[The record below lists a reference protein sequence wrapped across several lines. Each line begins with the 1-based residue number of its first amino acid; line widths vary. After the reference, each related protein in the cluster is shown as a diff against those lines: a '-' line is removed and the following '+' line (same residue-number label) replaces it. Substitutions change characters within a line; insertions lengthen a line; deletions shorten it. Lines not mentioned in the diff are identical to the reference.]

1 MAVCMRTW
9 LYYILPLLGWCF
21 IGGLASKLQGAFDQI
36 INHHAK
42 DLRALNRTLDS
53 LTSIAENLFNE
64 PENPKY
70 RTIRLL
76 NKVVWERVGSVD
88 GGISFMSALGFD
100 LNPGTGDGPC
110 FQARTS
116 APVETDVRQALD
128 LLSARRLHQSES
140 GKPAAEAEPREASG
154 FNPFTTA
161 FSRKSRTRL
170 QERAEQG
177 LANLSDSQAKRQQR
191 FLTLGERQV
200 TILLPQQPHEAS
212 AETEGQEQDGEQ
224 GEADAEQRELELVAQ
239 LWRERMGNDEVERF
253 ETKAAKKLRLLRTA
267 KSYPYVLCRIRLPGG
282 VYLQA
287 RFNSKETL
295 ETIYQV
301 FGQVLSTEA
310 GDDGQLCH
318 NFELFMAP
326 PTRVFPRDSTQSLED
341 SNILAPACVL
351 HLRWK
356 SDEAGLQIWAQNF
369 EERLSRATMDVSA
382 LPRVPYSSRFDVPEA
397 ISSRRPQELPP
408 AEEGANDDGSESES
422 AEEAPEQ

>member
-9 LYYILPLLGWCF
+9 RYYVLPLLGCF
-21 IGGLASKLQGAFDQI
+21 IGGLASILQGAFDQI
-36 INHHAK
+36 VSHHAK

-53 LTSIAENLFNE
+53 LTNIAENLFNE

-70 RTIRLL
+70 RKIRLL

-110 FQARTS
+110 FQARTG

-128 LLSARRLHQSES
+128 LLSARCLHQSES

-177 LANLSDSQAKRQQR
+177 LAHLSDSQAKRQQR
-191 FLTLGERQV
+191 FSTLEERQV
-200 TILLPQQPHEAS
+200 TILLPQQQHEAS
-212 AETEGQEQDGEQ
+212 AETEEQEEDGEQ

-253 ETKAAKKLRLLRTA
+253 ETRAAKKLRLLRTA
-267 KSYPYVLCRIRLPGG
+267 KSYPYVLCRVRLPGG

-287 RFNSKETL
+287 RFNSKESL

-301 FGQVLSTEA
+301 FGQVLSIEA
-310 GDDGQLCH
+310 GVDGQFCH

-326 PTRVFPRDSTQSLED
+326 PTRVLSQDSTQSLED

-356 SDEAGLQIWAQNF
+356 SGEAGLQTWAQNF
-369 EERLSRATMDVSA
+369 EERLSRATMDGSA

-408 AEEGANDDGSESES
+408 AEEGADDDGSESES

>member
-9 LYYILPLLGWCF
+9 RYYVLPLLGCF
-21 IGGLASKLQGAFDQI
+21 IGGLASNLQGAFDQI
-36 INHHAK
+36 VSHHAK
-42 DLRALNRTLDS
+42 DLRALNRTLGS
-53 LTSIAENLFNE
+53 LTNIAENLFNE

-70 RTIRLL
+70 RKIRLL

-110 FQARTS
+110 FQARTG

-128 LLSARRLHQSES
+128 LLSARCLHQSES
-140 GKPAAEAEPREASG
+140 GKPAAEDEPRQASG
-154 FNPFTTA
+154 FNPFATA

-177 LANLSDSQAKRQQR
+177 LAHLSDSQAKRQQR
-191 FLTLGERQV
+191 FSTLEERQV
-200 TILLPQQPHEAS
+200 TILLPQQQHEAS
-212 AETEGQEQDGEQ
+212 AETEEQEEYGEQ

-253 ETKAAKKLRLLRTA
+253 ETRAAKKLRLLRTA

-282 VYLQA
+282 VFLQA
-287 RFNSKETL
+287 RFNSKESV

-301 FGQVLSTEA
+301 FGQVLSIEA
-310 GDDGQLCH
+310 GVDGQFGH

-326 PTRVFPRDSTQSLED
+326 PTRVLPQDSTQSLED

-356 SDEAGLQIWAQNF
+356 SGEAGLQTWAQNF
-369 EERLSRATMDVSA
+369 EERLSRATMDGSA

-408 AEEGANDDGSESES
+408 AEKGGQDDGSESES
-422 AEEAPEQ
+422 AEEAPDQ